1 MKTNKNDWALTY
13 KIGVTFAVAFVV
25 PVLICSA
32 FLAMITSTLPKDSPT
47 TSFVN
52 LLLQVS
58 GFYISAFGVSLLFLY
73 ILLRQQ
79 ILLPVRRI
87 AYQAQQMSRGI
98 SNREIQ
104 APYSGELGVLVASF
118 NRMKRSL
125 QREEPM
131 SVRREEPPQARRE
144 EPTQTR
150 GKNVP

>member
-13 KIGVTFAVAFVV
+13 KIGVTFAVAFIV
-25 PVLICSA
+25 PVLICSV
-32 FLAMITSTLPKDSPT
+32 FLGVITSTLPKDSPT

-125 QREEPM
+125 QREEPT
-131 SVRREEPPQARRE
+131 QAHRE
-144 EPTQTR
+144 EPTQIR

>member
-1 MKTNKNDWALTY
+1 MKTSKNDWALTY
-13 KIGVTFAVAFVV
+13 KIGVTFAVAFIF
-25 PVLICSA
+25 PVLMCSA
-32 FLAMITSTLPKDSPT
+32 FLAVITSTLPKDSPT

-125 QREEPM
+125 QREEP
-131 SVRREEPPQARRE
+131 SQSHRE
-144 EPTQTR
+144 EPTQMR

>member
-1 MKTNKNDWALTY
+1 MKTSKNDWALTY
-13 KIGVTFAVAFVV
+13 KIGVTFAVAFIL
-25 PVLICSA
+25 PVLICA
-32 FLAMITSTLPKDSPT
+32 VFLAIITSTLPKDSLAMG
-47 TSFVN
+47 FAN

-125 QREEPM
+125 QREEP
-131 SVRREEPPQARRE
+131 VQTHREE

-150 GKNVP
+150 RKNVL